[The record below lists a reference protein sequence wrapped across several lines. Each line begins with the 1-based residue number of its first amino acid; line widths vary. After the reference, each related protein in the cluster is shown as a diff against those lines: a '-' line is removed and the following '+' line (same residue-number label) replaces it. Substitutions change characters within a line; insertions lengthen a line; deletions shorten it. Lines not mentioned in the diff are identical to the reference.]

1 MMTKT
6 TKTTTREYDGDGK
19 LVKEIVTEVTE
30 SENVSPC
37 NPFTYP
43 NTVYTGGGAATTTY
57 KTEVTCQNA
66 T

>member
-1 MMTKT
+1 MTTKT

-19 LVKEIVTEVTE
+19 LVKEIITEVTE

-37 NPFTYP
+37 NPLTYP
-43 NTVYTGGGAATTTY
+43 YTVCTRDGAATTVY